1 MFIELSEVEEGWVG
15 GLGMSWASHGL
26 FSTPARGKKNN
37 IFFFVRR
44 WGGGTSCFL
53 YILFAF
59 VLFKRLSDLLDFF
72 PFVIKCNLRRTES
85 IPFWLIIAISDTDE

>member
-1 MFIELSEVEEGWVG
+1 MFWG
-15 GLGMSWASHGL
+15 SHGL
-26 FSTPARGKKNN
+26 FSTTARGKKNN

-44 WGGGTSCFL
+44 WGGGVGTSCFL

-59 VLFKRLSDLLDFF
+59 VLFKRLSDLLNFF

-85 IPFWLIIAISDTDE
+85 IPFWLIIPISDTDE

>member
-1 MFIELSEVEEGWVG
+1 MGEWVG
-15 GLGMSWASHGL
+15 WECLGHHIASSPLLLEG
-26 FSTPARGKKNN
+26 RKIK
-37 IFFFVRR
+37 FFFCETVG
-44 WGGGTSCFL
+44 GGGTSCFL

-85 IPFWLIIAISDTDE
+85 IPFWLIIPISDTDE

>member
-1 MFIELSEVEEGWVG
+1 MGEWVG
-15 GLGMSWASHGL
+15 WECLGHHMASSPLL
-26 FSTPARGKKNN
+26 FCET
-37 IFFFVRR
+37 V
-44 WGGGTSCFL
+44 GGGTSCFL

-85 IPFWLIIAISDTDE
+85 IPFWLIIPISDTDE

>member
-1 MFIELSEVEEGWVG
+1 
-15 GLGMSWASHGL
+15 MSWSSHRL

-37 IFFFVRR
+37 FFFCETVG
-44 WGGGTSCFL
+44 GGGTSCFL

-85 IPFWLIIAISDTDE
+85 IPFWLIIPISDTDE